1 MLQLRTDR
9 PPTMR
14 DIALEGVV
22 PSTVSRVLNNA
33 PSRVAVAPATR
44 QRILDA
50 AERLRCRPNPI
61 ARA

>member
-1 MLQLRTDR
+1 
-9 PPTMR
+9 MR

-50 AERLRCRPNPI
+50 AERLRYRPNPI